1 MSTEENKEQVETET
15 VETAETV
22 EETVTPEEVVE
33 EEMINEDTTVSSDSS
48 SVSDEEKYASLDEEF
63 KSKMEA
69 KVAAAEARAK
79 EAEDKFLRT
88 HADFENIK
96 KRLEK
101 EKYSAIDYA
110 SEKFAKDLLAPIDAM
125 QMAMLSANGDVE
137 AEVLVE
143 KLKEGFELTVKAF
156 NKAFE
161 KHDITEVEYD
171 EFNPDYHNAVMQ
183 ADSDTVESGQIVM
196 VMQKGYKFKDRL
208 LREAMVSVAN

>member
-1 MSTEENKEQVETET
+1 MKENEQEVETEVIDTEVETEET
-15 VETAETV
+15 VETN
-22 EETVTPEEVVE
+22 VTPEEV
-33 EEMINEDTTVSSDSS
+33 
-48 SVSDEEKYASLDEEF
+48 SDEEKFASLDEEF
-63 KSKMEA
+63 KAKMEA
-69 KVAAAEARAK
+69 KVAAAEEKAK

-101 EKYSAIDYA
+101 EKYNAIDYA
-110 SEKFAKDLLAPIDAM
+110 SEKFAKDLLAPIDAL
-125 QMAMLSANGDVE
+125 QMAIISANADVE
-137 AEVLVE
+137 PEQLVE
-143 KLKEGFELTVKAF
+143 KLKEGIELTVKAF

-171 EFNPDYHNAVMQ
+171 EFNPEYHNAVQ
-183 ADSDTVESGQIVM
+183 QVPSEDVESGQIVM

>member
-15 VETAETV
+15 VET
-22 EETVTPEEVVE
+22 EEVEVSE
-33 EEMINEDTTVSSDSS
+33 EQTEKGTDVPFDSAS
-48 SVSDEEKYASLDEEF
+48 EKFASLDEEF

-69 KVAAAEARAK
+69 KVADAEARAK

-101 EKYSAIDYA
+101 EKYNAIDYA

-137 AEVLVE
+137 PEVLVE